1 MIFKRGERRDHQ
13 RKGDHGEI
21 GAEDDC
27 ALARTCAPSGCRL
40 LSPHRLATRAA
51 LRHSTCC
58 DVASEMTMWSSMHS
72 ISSSKPAGI
81 GAAMRCTAQGRS

>member
-1 MIFKRGERRDHQ
+1 
-13 RKGDHGEI
+13 
-21 GAEDDC
+21 
-27 ALARTCAPSGCRL
+27 
-40 LSPHRLATRAA
+40 